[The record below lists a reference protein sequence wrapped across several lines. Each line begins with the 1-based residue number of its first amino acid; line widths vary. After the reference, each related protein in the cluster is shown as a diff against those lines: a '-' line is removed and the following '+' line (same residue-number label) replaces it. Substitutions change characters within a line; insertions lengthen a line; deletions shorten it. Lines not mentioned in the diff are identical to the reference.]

1 MAEKAPAAAER
12 PRLCPTCGTRL
23 GEGATRCLVCGTVI
37 RAGGGRSG
45 RAARNVT
52 LDLRVALGLVA
63 GLALVSAGLTFAAS
77 RMIGVGAAAATPSGT
92 PTLTATPSLVPS
104 ITPTFTTVPSPTAE
118 PPVEYTVNEGD
129 SCLSIAFFF
138 EVSVRSIIEL
148 NNLGTQCFL
157 TVGQRVLVPAPTP
170 APTGTPTATLAP
182 AEATEAAC
190 PKVTITVEEGN
201 TLFGI
206 AQNYNVAVQSIMD
219 YNGMT
224 SDSVF
229 SGQVLIVPLCERL
242 GGPTPTPTVPPP
254 YPAPNLLLPKDGESF
269 SLANDTISLQWAAV
283 APLREDEFYQV
294 SVVDVTEESLGSGR
308 KTLIEYVTDTQY
320 NLAGAFRPAGASPH
334 VMRWWVETVR
344 LSGTTATGEPRYVS
358 AGASSVK
365 RDFTWS
371 GSAVATPT
379 P

>member
-1 MAEKAPAAAER
+1 M
-12 PRLCPTCGTRL
+12 
-23 GEGATRCLVCGTVI
+23 
-37 RAGGGRSG
+37 SG
-45 RAARNVT
+45 
-52 LDLRVALGLVA
+52 
-63 GLALVSAGLTFAAS
+63 
-77 RMIGVGAAAATPSGT
+77 GAAAAAASGADDCAPHQAGAPPPPPPRTPPPF
-92 PTLTATPSLVPS
+92 PTA
-104 ITPTFTTVPSPTAE
+104 PSPTAE

-320 NLAGAFRPAGASPH
+320 NLAGTFRPAGASPH

-344 LSGTTATGEPRYVS
+344 LSGTTATGEPRYIP